1 MAIGGF
7 FFSVFRLPE
16 VPKPRNKQPKKK
28 NTLMNTIP
36 TVQPLNIQEVHD
48 YKVSL
53 LLNINSLL
61 LNLISINETNSS
73 INNVFLTKLHG
84 NIKYLVMMSKTQ
96 VDTKT
101 LDLSHIPQ
109 INANDNKINQTIS
122 TLNKYYLLFNKLIEL
137 YP

>member
-1 MAIGGF
+1 MTIGGF
-7 FFSVFRLPE
+7 FFLCLDCQRYQNQE
-16 VPKPRNKQPKKK
+16 TNNPKKK
-28 NTLMNTIP
+28 TLMNTIP